1 MYLKEQKFFGS
12 FFQKELL
19 AFTFYESHSMAI
31 GLTRMSKKLGLCAM
45 LAVTLS
51 ACDLAPHYHVPLTQ
65 VPVSYKE
72 AALWQRAAPADGV
85 PRGAWWRMFGDP
97 ELDTLEDQLE
107 GGNPNLAAAL
117 ASFQQARAIAAE
129 AESGLLPTI
138 GFGGNISTNRQSNHR
153 PLRGRDEPNQYLANT
168 IDVQAN
174 YEVDLWDKIANGVKA
189 GREIAQA
196 SAADMASI
204 DLSLH
209 AELASD
215 YVALRGFDGQT
226 IVLRN
231 AVNAYGQA
239 LQVTQNRFAGKISS
253 GIDVTRAQTQL
264 TSAQATLT
272 ESLARRALLEHA
284 IAVLIGRT
292 PSSFTVPPADWPL
305 SQPALSAGLPTTL
318 LQRRPDIASAERQV
332 AASNAMIGVA
342 RAAFYP
348 TLSLNMLYGFQDT
361 GFNLFSLPNDI
372 WTVGPGIALPLF
384 EGGLRDAEEAAA
396 IAANRQAAANY
407 RATVLTAFQQV
418 EDELSQQRLLGVEM
432 QQEAAAVTAARQT
445 VTMTMNLYKDGAI
458 NFLDV
463 VVAQTAELLAEQ
475 TLVDLRTRRMNASVQ
490 LVRDLGGGWDLS
502 DLPAEKKLGSLK
514 QGT

>member
-1 MYLKEQKFFGS
+1 M
-12 FFQKELL
+12 
-19 AFTFYESHSMAI
+19 
-31 GLTRMSKKLGLCAM
+31 
-45 LAVTLS
+45 
-51 ACDLAPHYHVPLTQ
+51 
-65 VPVSYKE
+65 
-72 AALWQRAAPADGV
+72 
-85 PRGAWWRMFGDP
+85 
-97 ELDTLEDQLE
+97 
-107 GGNPNLAAAL
+107 
-117 ASFQQARAIAAE
+117 
-129 AESGLLPTI
+129 
-138 GFGGNISTNRQSNHR
+138 
-153 PLRGRDEPNQYLANT
+153 
-168 IDVQAN
+168 
-174 YEVDLWDKIANGVKA
+174 
-189 GREIAQA
+189 
-196 SAADMASI
+196 
-204 DLSLH
+204 
-209 AELASD
+209 
-215 YVALRGFDGQT
+215 
-226 IVLRN
+226 
-231 AVNAYGQA
+231 
-239 LQVTQNRFAGKISS
+239 
-253 GIDVTRAQTQL
+253 
-264 TSAQATLT
+264 
-272 ESLARRALLEHA
+272 
-284 IAVLIGRT
+284 
-292 PSSFTVPPADWPL
+292 
-305 SQPALSAGLPTTL
+305 
-318 LQRRPDIASAERQV
+318 
-332 AASNAMIGVA
+332 AASNALIGVA

-514 QGT
+514 RGT